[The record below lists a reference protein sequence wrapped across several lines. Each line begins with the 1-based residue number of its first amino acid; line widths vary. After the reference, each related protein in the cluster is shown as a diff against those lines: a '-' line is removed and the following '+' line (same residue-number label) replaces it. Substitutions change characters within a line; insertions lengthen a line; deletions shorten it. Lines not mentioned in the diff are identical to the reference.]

1 MATTFDVREERA
13 MTERR
18 WKVLAVNPHPEA
30 TFQHESEALDPL
42 GVEIQPI
49 SPRDDRELL
58 VAARDADVVIPMR
71 YRFAPE
77 LIAQL
82 ARCRLIP
89 SGGIGVDQI
98 DVPAATARGILVT
111 NMADTFVEEVANHA
125 WMLLLMAARRGVWL
139 HQMTVTNRWREALD
153 HMYPI
158 LRLPMPRVTGQ
169 VLGLVPFGRIPRAMA
184 RRAHGFGMTCL
195 AFDPFVSPDVFAE
208 HGVETASLDEVFRR
222 SDIVSCHLPWTP
234 ETHHLIGEAQFR
246 AMKPSA
252 IFLNTGRGKVVD
264 EPALIRALQEG
275 RIAGAG
281 LDVLEQEPPDPSN
294 PLLSMPN
301 VTLSPHMASVSDV
314 SAVERRRLMGRQIAA
329 ALQGAVP
336 VGVVNPAALP
346 AWRQR
351 WAPAGVEGA

>member
-1 MATTFDVREERA
+1 MVLEVSPQTFARSELEG
-13 MTERR
+13 
-18 WKVLAVNPHPEA
+18 
-30 TFQHESEALDPL
+30 EALGPL
-42 GVEIQPI
+42 GVEIETI
-49 SPRDDRELL
+49 SPRDDGELL
-58 VAARDADVVIPMR
+58 AAARDADVVIPMR
-71 YRFAPE
+71 YRFRPE

-98 DVPAATARGILVT
+98 DVPAATERGILVT

-125 WMLLLMAARRGVWL
+125 WMLLLMVARRGVWL
-139 HQMTVTNRWREALD
+139 HQMTVANRWREALD
-153 HMYPI
+153 QMYPI
-158 LRLPMPRVTGQ
+158 QRVPMPRVTGQ

-195 AFDPFVSPDVFAE
+195 AYDPFVSPEVIAE
-208 HGVETASLDEVFRR
+208 HGVEAVSLDEVFRR
-222 SDIVSCHLPWTP
+222 SDVVSCHLPWTP
-234 ETHHLIGEAQFR
+234 ETHHLIGEAQFA

-252 IFLNTGRGKVVD
+252 IFISTGRGKVVD

-281 LDVLEQEPPDPSN
+281 LDVLEQEPPEPDN

-329 ALQGAVP
+329 VLQGEVP
-336 VGVVNPAALP
+336 VGVVNPSAVP
-346 AWRQR
+346 AWKER
-351 WAPAGVEGA
+351 WVPAGAKTP

>member
-1 MATTFDVREERA
+1 

-18 WKVLAVNPHPEA
+18 WKVLAVNPHPDA
-30 TFQHESEALDPL
+30 TFQHESEALAPL
-42 GVEIQPI
+42 GVEIETL
-49 SPRDDRELL
+49 SPRDDAELL
-58 VAARDADVVIPMR
+58 AAARDADVVVPMR
-71 YRFAPE
+71 YRFGPE

-125 WMLLLMAARRGVWL
+125 WMLLLMVARRGVWL
-139 HQMTVTNRWREALD
+139 HQMTASNRWREALD
-153 HMYPI
+153 QMYPI
-158 LRLPMPRVTGQ
+158 QRVPMPRVTGQ

-195 AFDPFVSPDVFAE
+195 AYDPFVSPEVVAE
-208 HGVETASLDEVFRR
+208 HGVEAVSLDELFRR
-222 SDIVSCHLPWTP
+222 SDVVSCHLPLTP
-234 ETHHLIGEAQFR
+234 ETEHLIGEAQFA

-252 IFLNTGRGKVVD
+252 IFISTGRGKVVD
-264 EPALIRALQEG
+264 EAALIRALQEG

-281 LDVLEQEPPDPSN
+281 LDVLEQEPPAPDN

-314 SAVERRRLMGRQIAA
+314 SAVERRRLIGRQIAA
-329 ALQGAVP
+329 ALQGEVP
-336 VGVVNPAALP
+336 VGVVNPAAVP
-346 AWRQR
+346 AWKER
-351 WAPAGVEGA
+351 WAPAGAKAL